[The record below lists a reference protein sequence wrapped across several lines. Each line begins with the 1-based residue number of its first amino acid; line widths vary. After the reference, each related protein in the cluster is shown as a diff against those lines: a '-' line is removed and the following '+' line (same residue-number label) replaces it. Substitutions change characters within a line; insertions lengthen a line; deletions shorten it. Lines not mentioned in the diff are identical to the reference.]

1 MNEHESKNN
10 GVNFTEQGESAVLTI
25 NSPSGQK
32 RILQHNMDIEDERY
46 ANTWTSCC
54 ITLDRRA
61 VQCFTQISIIG
72 GTMAFSISQL
82 YSNDTCES
90 QQAYLGLLTML
101 IGLLMPSPKFNG
113 G

>member
-1 MNEHESKNN
+1 MNEHETKTN
-10 GVNFTEQGESAVLTI
+10 EQGELAVLTS

-32 RILQHNMDIEDERY
+32 RILQHKMDIEDEKY

-54 ITLDRRA
+54 VTLDRRA
-61 VQCFTQISIIG
+61 VQYFTQIVIIG
-72 GTMAFSISQL
+72 GAMCFSILQL
-82 YSNDTCES
+82 YRNESCEN
-90 QQAYLGLLTML
+90 QQAYLGLLTLL